1 MLYNEDC
8 LSALSGM
15 SAESVDLIYLDPP
28 FFSQK
33 KHRLLNTEGCVYE
46 FDDIWNTREEYL
58 SFMKARLTE
67 MRRVL
72 KSDGSIF
79 VHCNHDAV
87 HYLRILLDEIFSEE
101 NFRSEIIWSYKRWSN
116 SQKGLIP
123 NHQTILYYTKTQHYK
138 YHTIYQDYSPTTNV
152 DQILQDRVRNKSGKC
167 EYKKD
172 SDGEAVIGKEKKGV
186 PLSDVWDIPFLNPK
200 AKERVGYPTQK
211 PVALLKRIIHL
222 ASDEGDVVLDPF
234 CGSGST
240 LVAAKLLNRRYIGID
255 ISSDAVKITKERLNT
270 LCESESSLL
279 TLGADS
285 FRTKNTHDLS
295 LLNRLDCIV
304 VQRNKGIDGIL
315 KNYFGGYPVPVKI
328 QANAALVLEE
338 ISALLSAAKKRK
350 ALKCIYVA
358 RHVIGDELLSLIPKD
373 VVVIHDFNAQIT
385 QKIKFESTT
394 LPFQLQ
400 A

>member
-8 LSALSGM
+8 LSALLGM

-123 NHQTILYYTKTQHYK
+123 NHQTILYYTKTQRYK
-138 YHTIYQDYSPTTNV
+138 YHAIYQDYSPTTNV

-167 EYKKD
+167 EYKKTQM
-172 SDGEAVIGKEKKGV
+172 GR
-186 PLSDVWDIPFLNPK
+186 LSSARKRRGCRYPMCGIFL
-200 AKERVGYPTQK
+200 
-211 PVALLKRIIHL
+211 
-222 ASDEGDVVLDPF
+222 F
-234 CGSGST
+234 
-240 LVAAKLLNRRYIGID
+240 
-255 ISSDAVKITKERLNT
+255 
-270 LCESESSLL
+270 
-279 TLGADS
+279 
-285 FRTKNTHDLS
+285 
-295 LLNRLDCIV
+295 
-304 VQRNKGIDGIL
+304 
-315 KNYFGGYPVPVKI
+315 
-328 QANAALVLEE
+328 
-338 ISALLSAAKKRK
+338 
-350 ALKCIYVA
+350 
-358 RHVIGDELLSLIPKD
+358 
-373 VVVIHDFNAQIT
+373 
-385 QKIKFESTT
+385 
-394 LPFQLQ
+394 
-400 A
+400 

>member
-1 MLYNEDC
+1 M
-8 LSALSGM
+8 
-15 SAESVDLIYLDPP
+15 
-28 FFSQK
+28 
-33 KHRLLNTEGCVYE
+33 YE

-211 PVALLKRIIHL
+211 PVALLNL
-222 ASDEGDVVLDPF
+222 P
-234 CGSGST
+234 
-240 LVAAKLLNRRYIGID
+240 
-255 ISSDAVKITKERLNT
+255 
-270 LCESESSLL
+270 
-279 TLGADS
+279 
-285 FRTKNTHDLS
+285 
-295 LLNRLDCIV
+295 
-304 VQRNKGIDGIL
+304 
-315 KNYFGGYPVPVKI
+315 
-328 QANAALVLEE
+328 EE
-338 ISALLSAAKKRK
+338 YRQNNVGK
-350 ALKCIYVA
+350 
-358 RHVIGDELLSLIPKD
+358 
-373 VVVIHDFNAQIT
+373 
-385 QKIKFESTT
+385 
-394 LPFQLQ
+394 
-400 A
+400 